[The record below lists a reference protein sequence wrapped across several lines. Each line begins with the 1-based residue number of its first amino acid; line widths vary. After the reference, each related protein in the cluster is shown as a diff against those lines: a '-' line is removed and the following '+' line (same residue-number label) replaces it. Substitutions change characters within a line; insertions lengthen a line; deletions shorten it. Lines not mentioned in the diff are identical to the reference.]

1 MNGLIVRVLFEGK
14 TYDLDVA
21 DNIPLRIN
29 MSAVENTSIGEFYGI
44 GSQTFTLPG
53 TKRNNR
59 FFNHAYQIGV
69 SDIPGF
75 YNTVDAY
82 IIRDGET
89 LLQGQLQLIE
99 VITSEKNGFTE
110 YNVQVSDS
118 VIQFKDRLASK
129 LLKDG
134 DWSEYE
140 HIISSASIVDSW
152 SDNLLSGSVFYPLV
166 DYGTDD
172 VTQFPT
178 QPRIQLNN
186 DYRVG
191 DDFPAPGVIN
201 NINTPMLAKQ
211 FLPAIKLKDVVD
223 VIFEQVGFTYTS
235 EFLDTEDFN
244 KLYVLPK
251 SQEGLGVAGSS
262 VNTIQIVKSDTQ
274 LVAGVTPS
282 GGASTALV
290 QFNSEISDPG
300 DNYNTSTYLYTTP
313 ILGDYSFSSQIT
325 FTNPATATANV
336 KVTLQLINNFG
347 GTETLNSVDL
357 TVSSSPLQT
366 LEGTFESGI
375 TAGLTY
381 GVRVKIEHTGGAG
394 ASNNLNILNYS
405 NYFNVNKAPSSTE
418 GVTVD
423 MSQQWD
429 ATTKSIDFIQG
440 LIEQFNLI
448 LYPDAIQKNL
458 IHIEPFNDWVSSGEK
473 KDWTEFWNVA
483 EKTALVHTVAEQPK
497 EILLKN
503 ADDSDRFS
511 KLSVETFPNYQYG
524 TQRVIADNTVSQG
537 NKSIGSFFAP
547 VILGSQ
553 TDSSSLDDDNL
564 PTYDL
569 YEGSTF
575 VLPHLYKFE
584 NNKQKSYKFKPRI
597 GYKNTLSIPNGSP
610 IYIGVPDAFPIGVT
624 GSYATISN
632 FSDLPVTESVTRDLH
647 FNNEYAK
654 LIPFSFNPSNGVDN
668 FANHWQ
674 LYIDSIYWEG
684 ASKLTLDVKFNADD
698 YKNIQLNDQVFIKN
712 QRYRINKIEGFNVTH
727 DDVATVELLRLFPS
741 YYALDCNFD
750 FEIEVTNT
758 PTPTPT
764 ETGIPTPTPT
774 ITPIVPTP
782 TPTPTPTSSPTPTPT
797 AADIDVRVVWDLTN
811 SPADINYVDLYYN
824 LNSSS
829 GSNYSI
835 PPVISET
842 NLTSGSIHT
851 FDSTINNINT
861 LGYTTLSWSFDV
873 TASIFDEGYF
883 INGTLTDN
891 TAYEIASYFGDGIA
905 IGDYN
910 WDVNMSSEGT
920 PGVDYSALTWSLQV
934 VPPPTPTPTPT
945 TSPTATPTPTASS
958 TPTPTPTT
966 SPTATPTP
974 TPTIAPT
981 ATPTPTPTATA
992 AFGYYGTSCDFPYG
1006 DSKFIVS
1013 TTSHSLGEVVNVQFD
1028 NDFGKYACYTLC
1040 DTASIDTHCQY
1051 YVMRTYSNC
1060 SSCETGIYSTDIY
1073 GVSGGGGGGSAQG
1086 GGGGGGS
1093 FFTET
1098 TNITSGVSYSI
1109 IIGAGGALGSDGT
1122 NTSITSGIY
1131 TLDIGAGG
1139 GGGTNTSVGNNGLF
1153 GTNIIG
1159 NGGGGA
1165 GNSLSP
1171 VAGGTG
1177 YFDGGSGDRSS
1188 GVYIAGGGGGG
1199 YTSDGDDYNST
1210 SPVKGGDGGTGIIN
1224 PVLGSVAGG
1233 GGGAYS
1239 GVISSAYQGLGQNGG
1254 GNGAVDALL
1263 DGTAAT
1269 INSGGGGGGQLN
1281 ATWTGGAGGSGKVI
1295 IRYLGSQKGLGG
1307 TVTTD
1312 GTYTYHT
1319 FTSSGTYIG

>member
-29 MSAVENTSIGEFYGI
+29 MSTIENTSIGEFYGI

-118 VIQFKDRLASK
+118 VIQFKDRLSSK
-129 LLKDG
+129 LLKDA

-152 SDNLLSGSVFYPLV
+152 SDELLSGSIFYPLV

-172 VTQFPT
+172 VTKFPG
-178 QPRIQLNN
+178 QPRVQLNN

-191 DDFPAPGVIN
+191 DDFPANGVIN

-235 EFLDTEDFN
+235 EFIDTDDFN

-251 SQEGLGVAGSS
+251 SQEGLGVANASD
-262 VNTIQIVKSDTQ
+262 NTLQTVKSDTQ

-300 DNYNTSTYLYTTP
+300 DNYNTSTFLYTTP
-313 ILGDYSFSSQIT
+313 IIGDYSFSSQIT
-325 FTNPATATANV
+325 FVNPATATANV
-336 KVTLQLINNFG
+336 RVTLQLINNFG
-347 GTETLNSVDL
+347 GTETLETKDL

-366 LEGTFESGI
+366 LGGTWEFGI

-381 GVRVKIEHTGGAG
+381 GVQVKIEHTGGAG

-483 EKTALVHTVAEQPK
+483 EKTSLVHTVAEQPK

-537 NKSIGSFFAP
+537 KKSIGSFFAP

-553 TDSSSLDDDNL
+553 TDSASLDDDNL

-584 NNKQKSYKFKPRI
+584 NNKQTSYKFKPRI
-597 GYKNTLSIPNGSP
+597 GYKNTLTIPNGSP
-610 IYIGVPDAFPIGVT
+610 IYIGVPDAFPIAVT

-774 ITPIVPTP
+774 ITAVVPTP
-782 TPTPTPTSSPTPTPT
+782 TPTPTPTQSPTPTPT
-797 AADIDVRVVWDLTN
+797 AADVGLKVVWDLTN
-811 SPADINYVDLYYN
+811 SPVDINFTDLYYN
-824 LNSSS
+824 LDAAS

-842 NLTSGSIHT
+842 NLVSGSIYQY
-851 FDSTINNINT
+851 DTIVNVNNI
-861 LGYTTLSWSFDV
+861 GFTTLSWSFDV
-873 TASIFDEGYF
+873 TSSITGSLYL
-883 INGTLTDN
+883 INGTLKDN
-891 TAYEIASYFGDGIA
+891 TDYEIAGFFGDGIA
-905 IGDYN
+905 IGDYEWN
-910 WDVNMSSEGT
+910 VDIQNGAGV
-920 PGVDYSALTWSLQV
+920 PGGDYNALTWSL
-934 VPPPTPTPTPT
+934 
-945 TSPTATPTPTASS
+945 SPQPYPTPTPTASS
-958 TPTPTPTT
+958 TPTPTPT
-966 SPTATPTP
+966 PTASSTPTP
-974 TPTIAPT
+974 TPTPT
-981 ATPTPTPTATA
+981 TSSTPTPTPTQTPTPTASPTPTPTA

-1006 DSKFIVS
+1006 DSKFIVA
-1013 TTSHSLGEVVNVQFD
+1013 TSSLNMGDVVNVQFSGVG
-1028 NDFGKYACYTLC
+1028 NKYACYTIC
-1040 DTASIDTHCQY
+1040 ETASIDPNCQY
-1051 YVMRTYSNC
+1051 YAENVYIDCDTCINPPYEIEYLIIAGAGGGGSRHAGGGGAGGYITGSASIIPLTEYSFVIGAGGNGSIGLGDGTKGNNTTAFSLTAHGGGYGGGSGTNNGGVGGSGGGALGVNGATGGA
-1060 SSCETGIYSTDIY
+1060 SSGSQGFAGGD
-1073 GVSGGGGGGSAQG
+1073 GVSYNGGGGGGASQAGFNGTSSPYFAGNGGSGSVWLDNVCRG
-1086 GGGGGGS
+1086 GGGGG
-1093 FFTET
+1093 
-1098 TNITSGVSYSI
+1098 
-1109 IIGAGGALGSDGT
+1109 ASDN
-1122 NTSITSGIY
+1122 NTSR
-1131 TLDIGAGG
+1131 
-1139 GGGTNTSVGNNGLF
+1139 NGLASC
-1153 GTNIIG
+1153 G
-1159 NGGGGA
+1159 
-1165 GNSLSP
+1165 
-1171 VAGGTG
+1171 
-1177 YFDGGSGDRSS
+1177 
-1188 GVYIAGGGGGG
+1188 
-1199 YTSDGDDYNST
+1199 
-1210 SPVKGGDGGTGIIN
+1210 
-1224 PVLGSVAGG
+1224 
-1233 GGGAYS
+1233 
-1239 GVISSAYQGLGQNGG
+1239 
-1254 GNGAVDALL
+1254 
-1263 DGTAAT
+1263 
-1269 INSGGGGGGQLN
+1269 
-1281 ATWTGGAGGSGKVI
+1281 GGAGGSGTNGVAGTANTGGGGGAGGVLGAGAANGGNGGSGVVI
-1295 IRYLGSQKGLGG
+1295 LRYAGSQRGTGG
-1307 TVTTD
+1307 TIVQS
-1312 GTYTYHT
+1312 GGYTYHR
-1319 FTSSGTYIG
+1319 FNSSGTYIS

>member
-29 MSAVENTSIGEFYGI
+29 MSTIENTSIGEFYGI

-99 VITSEKNGFTE
+99 IITSEKNGFTE

-118 VIQFKDRLASK
+118 VIQFKDRLSSK
-129 LLKDG
+129 LLKDA

-152 SDNLLSGSVFYPLV
+152 SDELLSGSIFYPLV
-166 DYGTDD
+166 DYGSDD
-172 VTQFPT
+172 VTKFPG
-178 QPRIQLNN
+178 QPRVQLNN

-191 DDFPAPGVIN
+191 DDFPANGVIN

-235 EFLDTEDFN
+235 EFLDTDDFN

-251 SQEGLGVAGSS
+251 AQEGLGVVGSS
-262 VNTIQIVKSDTQ
+262 VNTLQTVKSDTQ

-300 DNYNTSTYLYTTP
+300 NNYDTSTYLYTTP
-313 ILGDYSFSSQIT
+313 IIGDYSLSSQIT
-325 FTNPATATANV
+325 FVNPATATANV
-336 KVTLQLINNFG
+336 RVTLQLINNFG

-366 LEGTFESGI
+366 LEGTWEFGI

-381 GVRVKIEHTGGAG
+381 GVRVKIEHTGGSG
-394 ASNNLNILNYS
+394 ASNNLTILNYS

-483 EKTALVHTVAEQPK
+483 EKTSLVHTVAEQPK

-537 NKSIGSFFAP
+537 KKSIGSFFAP

-553 TDSSSLDDDNL
+553 TDSASLDDDGL

-584 NNKQKSYKFKPRI
+584 NNKQTSYKFKPRI
-597 GYKNTLSIPNGSP
+597 GYKNTLTIPNGSP
-610 IYIGVPDAFPIGVT
+610 IYIGVPDAFPIAVT

-632 FSDLPVTESVTRDLH
+632 YSDLPVTESVTKDLH

-654 LIPFSFNPSNGVDN
+654 LIPFSFNPDYGVDN

-782 TPTPTPTSSPTPTPT
+782 TPTPTPTVSPTPTPT
-797 AADIDVRVVWDLTN
+797 AADVDVRVVWDLTA
-811 SPADINYVDLYYN
+811 SPSNINFVDLYYN
-824 LNSSS
+824 LDSTS

-842 NLTSGSIHT
+842 NLLSGSIHT
-851 FDSTINNINT
+851 FDSTINNVNNI
-861 LGYTTLSWSFDV
+861 GFTTLSWSFDIADP
-873 TASIFDEGYF
+873 TYN
-883 INGTLTDN
+883 INGTLKDN
-891 TAYEIASYFGDGIA
+891 TDYTIAEFFGDGIVV
-905 IGDYN
+905 GDYPWN
-910 WDVNMSSEGT
+910 VDLEIGAGV

-945 TSPTATPTPTASS
+945 VSPTQTPTPTASS

-974 TPTIAPT
+974 TPTTSPT

-1013 TTSHSLGEVVNVQFD
+1013 STSHSMGEVVNVQFD
-1028 NDFGKYACYTLC
+1028 NTLNKYACYTLC

-1051 YVMRTYSNC
+1051 YVIESYANCTECDTGLYSA
-1060 SSCETGIYSTDIY
+1060 DVY

-1098 TNITSGVSYSI
+1098 TDIFVGNSYSI
-1109 IIGAGGALGSDGT
+1109 IIGAGGALGSNGV
-1122 NTSITSGIY
+1122 NTVFAS
-1131 TLDIGAGG
+1131 LFDIGAGG
-1139 GGGTNTSVGNNGLF
+1139 SGGTGTSVGSNGVS
-1153 GTNIIG
+1153 GSSIQG
-1159 NGGGGA
+1159 NGGGG
-1165 GNSLSP
+1165 GGDSTSP
-1171 VAGGTG
+1171 KLGGTG
-1177 YFDGGSGDRSS
+1177 LFNGGSGDKAT
-1188 GVYIAGGGGGG
+1188 GAYIAAGGGGG
-1199 YTSDGDDYNST
+1199 YTSNGDDYNSLGFD
-1210 SPVKGGDGGTGIIN
+1210 KGGDGGAGIVDA
-1224 PVLGSVAGG
+1224 VLGSVAGG

-1239 GVISSAYQGLGQNGG
+1239 GVVSSARRGVGQNGG
-1254 GNGAVDALL
+1254 GNGAVDAVS

-1281 ATWTGGAGGSGKVI
+1281 ATWTGGAGGSGKVV
-1295 IRYLGSQKGLGG
+1295 IRYLGSQKGSGG